1 MKSKGWVL
9 EVVIDAAIL
18 LFLTIVGHTGVLC
31 GIGEIRGIEK
41 IVIGSYVLYMGI
53 KADNTKL
60 REYSERCAVDVG
72 VLNSILY
79 WQNGEAPVLS
89 IARVAMDGVMLDCV
103 LIMLEV
109 VLYNLLMYTLGER
122 IGSKLVK
129 AEEGTLKEIE
139 SGEPSGIW
147 RIVLTIL
154 AVSIGLMLL
163 GVLILSIGGGGLLYE
178 SYKVLIGTQRVHIVV
193 ELLLLFVLIC
203 VS

>member
-60 REYSERCAVDVG
+60 REYSERCAIDVG

-89 IARVAMDGVMLDCV
+89 IARVAMDGAMLDCV

-122 IGSKLVK
+122 IVSKLVK
-129 AEEGTLKEIE
+129 AEEGTLID
-139 SGEPSGIW
+139 GRRGPSGIW
-147 RIVLTIL
+147 GIVLTIL
-154 AVSIGLMLL
+154 VVSVGIMLL

-178 SYKVLIGTQRVHIVV
+178 SYRVLIGTQWLHIVI
-193 ELLLLFVLIC
+193 ELILLFVLIR
-203 VS
+203 

>member
-1 MKSKGWVL
+1 MKSKEWVL

-89 IARVAMDGVMLDCV
+89 IARVAMDGAMLDCV

-122 IGSKLVK
+122 IGGKLVK
-129 AEEGTLKEIE
+129 AEEGTLID
-139 SGEPSGIW
+139 GRRGPSGIW
-147 RIVLTIL
+147 GIVVTIL
-154 AVSIGLMLL
+154 AVGVGIMLL
-163 GVLILSIGGGGLLYE
+163 GVLILSIGGGGQLYE
-178 SYKVLIGTQRVHIVV
+178 SYRVLIGTQWLHIVI
-193 ELLLLFVLIC
+193 ELILLFVLIR
-203 VS
+203 

>member
-89 IARVAMDGVMLDCV
+89 IARVAMDGAMLDCV

-122 IGSKLVK
+122 IGGKLLK
-129 AEEGTLKEIE
+129 AEEGTLIN
-139 SGEPSGIW
+139 GRRGPSGIW
-147 RIVLTIL
+147 GIVVTIL
-154 AVSIGLMLL
+154 AVGVGIMLL

-178 SYKVLIGTQRVHIVV
+178 SYRVLIGTQWLHIVI
-193 ELLLLFVLIC
+193 ELILLFVVIR
-203 VS
+203 

>member
-1 MKSKGWVL
+1 MKSKEWVL

-18 LFLTIVGHTGVLC
+18 LFLTIAGHTGVLC

-89 IARVAMDGVMLDCV
+89 IARVAMDGAMLDCV

-109 VLYNLLMYTLGER
+109 VLYNLLMYTVGER

-129 AEEGTLKEIE
+129 AEEGTLID
-139 SGEPSGIW
+139 GRRGPSGICG
-147 RIVLTIL
+147 IVLTIL
-154 AVSIGLMLL
+154 VVSVGIMLL
-163 GVLILSIGGGGLLYE
+163 GVLILSIGGGGLLYK
-178 SYKVLIGTQRVHIVV
+178 SYRVLIGTQWLHIVI
-193 ELLLLFVLIC
+193 ELILLFVLIR
-203 VS
+203 

>member
-60 REYSERCAVDVG
+60 REYSERCAIDVG

-89 IARVAMDGVMLDCV
+89 IARVAMDGAMLDCV

-129 AEEGTLKEIE
+129 AEEGTLID
-139 SGEPSGIW
+139 GRRGPSGIW
-147 RIVLTIL
+147 GIVLTIL
-154 AVSIGLMLL
+154 VVSVGIMLL

-178 SYKVLIGTQRVHIVV
+178 SYRVLIGTQWLHIVI
-193 ELLLLFVLIC
+193 ELILLFVLIR
-203 VS
+203 

>member
-89 IARVAMDGVMLDCV
+89 IARVAMDGAMLDCV

-122 IGSKLVK
+122 IGGKLVK
-129 AEEGTLKEIE
+129 VEEGTLID
-139 SGEPSGIW
+139 GRRGPSGIW

-154 AVSIGLMLL
+154 AVGVGIMLL
-163 GVLILSIGGGGLLYE
+163 GVLILSIGGGGLVYE
-178 SYKVLIGTQRVHIVV
+178 SYRVLIGTQWLHIVI
-193 ELLLLFVLIC
+193 ELILLFVLIR
-203 VS
+203 